1 MIYILVVGLFHLVNA
16 DLCQFNTLLASVGL
30 SEETLLVPHD
40 EGLRIPY
47 PARSR
52 RLRAALHPAR
62 EKTGYHWQLLIEE
75 EVKFVVV
82 LW

>member
-1 MIYILVVGLFHLVNA
+1 VIYILVVGLSHLVNA
-16 DLCQFNTLLASVGL
+16 DLCQFNNLLASVGL

-40 EGLRIPY
+40 EGLQISY

-52 RLRAALHPAR
+52 RLRAALQPTR
-62 EKTGYHWQLLIEE
+62 EKTGYHWKVLVEE
-75 EVKFVVV
+75 EVKFAVI